1 MKRTHLKQK
10 GFTLTELMIVV
21 ALAAIFAT
29 LAVPNM
35 GGMIARQRVQG
46 QANEIANAFTFAHTE
61 AVRRGKPVFV
71 VPATV
76 KDDGK
81 FNGVAANWTSANA
94 LFVFTDNDKGKN
106 DQTYI
111 SKDGDEDLRLVPLNA
126 QIKLAE
132 ISKEELGKDITKTH
146 KADMAFIY
154 YSNGQMR
161 LGKVD
166 SSDKKVSATEPSG
179 AIGRVMMKHNKRA
192 TKNQVSRF
200 CEVIRVNAT
209 GRATVYTGK
218 RTDLNKNKDDFFYC
232 E

>member
-1 MKRTHLKQK
+1 MKRTHLKQR

-46 QANEIANAFTFAHTE
+46 QANEIANALTFAHTE

-71 VPATV
+71 VPGQV
-76 KDDGK
+76 NDNGK
-81 FNGVAANWTSANA
+81 LQGTAVDWEDAKANA
-94 LFVFTDNDKGKN
+94 LLVFADNGVNNQSYDTN
-106 DQTYI
+106 
-111 SKDGDEDLRLVPLNA
+111 EDLRVVPLNK

-132 ISKEELGKDITKTH
+132 ISQEALGKDLTK
-146 KADMAFIY
+146 KPKKDMAFAY

-161 LGKVD
+161 IGKIASGKV
-166 SSDKKVSATEPSG
+166 SVTEAPG
-179 AIGRVMMKHNKRA
+179 AIGRIMLKDPKRT
-192 TKNQVSRF
+192 TKNQTSRF
-200 CEVIRVNAT
+200 CEVIRVDAT
-209 GRATVYTGK
+209 GRASVYTGK
-218 RTDLNKNKDDFFYC
+218 RSALNGKNTDFFYC